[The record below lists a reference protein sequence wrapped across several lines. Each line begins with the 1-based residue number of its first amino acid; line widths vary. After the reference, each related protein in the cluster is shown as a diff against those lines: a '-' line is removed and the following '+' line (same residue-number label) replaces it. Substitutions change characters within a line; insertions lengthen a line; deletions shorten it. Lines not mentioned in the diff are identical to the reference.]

1 MKDTLVTLLLRSDM
15 LLPAACSSSKGCW
28 LICLKVMQPNLLL
41 VVAVCLIVHII
52 PSQIDIFVAAI
63 MDIQASLEVLELWW

>member
-1 MKDTLVTLLLRSDM
+1 M
-15 LLPAACSSSKGCW
+15 LANLFKSNAT
-28 LICLKVMQPNLLL
+28 NLLL